1 MSAATTTTTSPRAK
15 PRARRVARQSPL
27 PCYGV
32 ADGVYSLRS
41 TMTAGECGVVDRALS
56 ILGARLR
63 DPGGALDDPRDMA
76 AYLKL
81 QIGGDTCER
90 FSVLYLD
97 AKCRALAYECHFTGT
112 LTQTS
117 VYPRAI
123 VEAAFKHRAVSV
135 VLAHNHPSGSVT
147 PSRADEALTQ
157 TLKAALALID
167 VSVLDH
173 IIVGGD
179 KTLSMAEK
187 GFM

>member
-1 MSAATTTTTSPRAK
+1 MSAAATSPRAK

-32 ADGVYSLRS
+32 ADGVHSLRHDL
-41 TMTAGECGVVDRALS
+41 TASECRAVDRALS
-56 ILGARLR
+56 ILGQRLR
-63 DPGGALDDPRDMA
+63 EPGAYLDDVRVLKP
-76 AYLKL
+76 YLRL
-81 QIGGDTCER
+81 RIGGDPCER

-123 VEAAFKHRAVSV
+123 VEAALKHRAASV

-157 TLKAALALID
+157 TLKAALALVD

-173 IIVGGD
+173 IIVSGD
-179 KTLSMAEK
+179 ETLSMAQK
-187 GFM
+187 GFI